1 MKRQFMRLVISIGLV
16 NGLCLSGCVPMQ
28 FQSSKHFTSAIELPN
43 ELSEPMLSPACPR
56 TDWELLEGFETPQYF
71 LVLCQQG
78 ELLYLVGYEKERSA
92 LIVVAP
98 AQVENDR
105 IFAED
110 GNKYSYEI
118 RHGTLTIKRSGNI
131 IVQEGIS

>member
-1 MKRQFMRLVISIGLV
+1 MKRQFTRLVIGIGLV
-16 NGLCLSGCVPMQ
+16 SGLFASGCVPLQ
-28 FQSSKHFTSAIELPN
+28 LESSKHFTAI

-56 TDWELLEGFETPQYF
+56 TDWELLQGFETPQYF
-71 LVLCQQG
+71 LALCQQG
-78 ELLYLVGYEKERSA
+78 ESLYLAGYEKERSA

-118 RHGTLTIKRSGNI
+118 RHGTLTVKRNGSI